1 MYNGKEF
8 MPSIFLTSR
17 KIELYLVPDFHVALH
32 HNSDLTKFLNSLTR
46 QLSAGS
52 RKFLNSLIYDLLQV
66 AENPKTNKWIRYEL

>member
-32 HNSDLTKFLNSLTR
+32 HNSDLTKFL
-46 QLSAGS
+46 
-52 RKFLNSLIYDLLQV
+52 KI
-66 AENPKTNKWIRYEL
+66 P